1 MTRPLFSTLP
11 HTWRV
16 GLIAAAL
23 ALGAGWASAQTAPGA
38 AAPADAA
45 QSAPAVAGVKSAN
58 IFEIAPDAST
68 DPTYA
73 SQTNA
78 ERKQVQPGNNA
89 PMWRDVGKGVTGYS
103 SLPLSQAPEAGNLI
117 QPFVQYPGSRL
128 TNAGEAWRQV
138 RNDWLIPYGG
148 ALLFIVLLALAIF
161 YKTKGPLGGHLK
173 DTGRTIERFT
183 PMERAA
189 HWSNAGAFIALAVSG
204 IVMAFGKFFILPVI
218 GSTLF
223 GWLTF
228 ALKNLHNFVGPLFAV
243 SLLIVI
249 VTFIKDNI
257 ANAADFVWLSK
268 LGGMLGDKE
277 VPSHR
282 FNAGEKGLFWW
293 GITIPG
299 IVVVGSGLFL
309 DKLLPGMLYLRGDMQ
324 IAHMLHLVCGL
335 VMMALLMG
343 HIYMGTIGTKG
354 AYGAMRTGHVDE
366 AWAQEHH
373 ELWYDDIKA
382 GKIPAQ
388 RSQQAVPSVNHATA
402 KA

>member
-1 MTRPLFSTLP
+1 MIKLSKTSLP
-11 HTWRV
+11 GWLL
-16 GLIAAAL
+16 GLAL
-23 ALGAGWASAQTAPGA
+23 AGTLGLAQAQAPQATPAADTAA
-38 AAPADAA
+38 
-45 QSAPAVAGVKSAN
+45 APAVAGVKSAN

-68 DPTYA
+68 DPNYA
-73 SQTNA
+73 NQTNA

-103 SLPLSQAPEAGNLI
+103 SLPLAEAPEAGNLI

-138 RNDWLIPYGG
+138 RNNWLIPYGG
-148 ALLFIVLLALAIF
+148 ALLFIVLLTLAIF
-161 YKTKGPLGGHLK
+161 YKTKGPLGGHLP
-173 DTGRTIERFT
+173 DTGRKIERFT
-183 PMERAA
+183 PFERAA

-223 GWLTF
+223 GWLSF

-243 SLLIVI
+243 SLLIIVI
-249 VTFIKDNI
+249 TFIKDNI
-257 ANAADFVWLSK
+257 ATAADFVWLSK
-268 LGGMLGDKE
+268 AGGMLGDKE

-309 DKLLPGMLYLRGDMQ
+309 DKLLPGLMYLRGDMQ
-324 IAHMLHLVCGL
+324 IAHMLHLVCAL

-354 AYGAMRTGHVDE
+354 AYGAMKTGYVDE

-373 ELWYDDIKA
+373 ELWLNDIKA

-388 RSQQAVPSVNHATA
+388 RSKTEPSAPLQAPA

>member
-1 MTRPLFSTLP
+1 MSKLFKTSAAGWVL
-11 HTWRV
+11 
-16 GLIAAAL
+16 GLAL
-23 ALGAGWASAQTAPGA
+23 AGTMGLVQAQAPQ
-38 AAPADAA
+38 AAPAADTAA
-45 QSAPAVAGVKSAN
+45 VPAVAGVKSAN
-58 IFEIAPDAST
+58 IFQIAPDAST
-68 DPTYA
+68 DSNYA
-73 SQTNA
+73 NQSNA

-103 SLPLSQAPEAGNLI
+103 SLPLAEAPEAGNLI

-138 RNDWLIPYGG
+138 RNNWLIPYGG
-148 ALLFIVLLALAIF
+148 ALLFIVLLTLAIF
-161 YKTKGPLGGHLK
+161 YKTKGPLGGHLP
-173 DTGRTIERFT
+173 DTGRKIERFT
-183 PMERAA
+183 PFERAA

-223 GWLTF
+223 GWLSF

-243 SLLIVI
+243 SLLIIVI
-249 VTFIKDNI
+249 TFIKDNI
-257 ANAADFVWLSK
+257 ATAADFVWLSK
-268 LGGMLGDKE
+268 AGGMLGDKE

-309 DKLLPGMLYLRGDMQ
+309 DKLVPGLQYLRGDMQ
-324 IAHMLHLVCGL
+324 IAHMLHLVCAL

-354 AYGAMRTGHVDE
+354 AYGAMKTGYVDE

-373 ELWYDDIKA
+373 ELWLNDIKA

-388 RSQQAVPSVNHATA
+388 RSKTEPSAPLQAPA